1 MGIRYSIDNS
11 YTKQSTPCIGTV
23 QSLQKQNL
31 MCFVLPI
38 KYVHVHPIAA
48 IKQHHGYSWD
58 FVQFQNTLWL
68 IAQNSVAC
76 GKSAAQWMYM

>member
-11 YTKQSTPCIGTV
+11 YTKQSTPCTGT
-23 QSLQKQNL
+23 
-31 MCFVLPI
+31 
-38 KYVHVHPIAA
+38 VHVHPTAA